1 MMDATVQEMITSYN
15 VSTKTQAFLKA
26 VPQMYI
32 DGMWCA
38 ASSGETIAVYEPAT
52 GGLLS
57 KIPAA
62 SCADVDK
69 AVHAACTAFETGPW
83 AEMKPNERQ
92 RLIHHLA
99 DILEENS
106 QTIAEIETLDNG
118 KALQG
123 CIDYDVLGAA
133 DLLRYMAGWATK
145 IRGNTTTT
153 SLPGEFFACTLKE
166 PVGVVAAIV
175 PWNWPLNMAVWKLAA
190 PLAVGCTIVLKPA
203 QLTSLS
209 MIYFASLCEQAGI
222 PKGVINIVTGSGSAI
237 GGYLA
242 GHPQINKVS
251 FTGSTEV
258 GREVG
263 HAALKHMTRMTL
275 ELGGKSPILVFEDAD
290 VATVADATRYSIFYN
305 SGQICSAG
313 SRMYVHESIYKE
325 TVAAVVEVAKSIRL
339 RPGLDAECDMGPVIS
354 KNAQISILNY
364 IKKGVEE
371 GASLMCGGEAVDRPG
386 YFVEP
391 TVFADCTNSMTVM
404 QEEIFGPVL
413 CIASFSDEEEAI
425 RLANDNIYGLAASVW
440 TNDVSRAMRVV
451 PRIKAGSVGVNCHDP
466 DDSALPF
473 GGYKESGFGKDRG
486 AEQLEHF
493 LETKNVVIKVG

>member
-1 MMDATVQEMITSYN
+1 MDAAVREMITKYK
-15 VSTKTQAFLKA
+15 VSAKAQEFLAA

-32 DGMWCA
+32 DGAWCA
-38 ASSGETIAVYEPAT
+38 SSSGEVINVYEPST

-57 KIPAA
+57 TIPSAT
-62 SCADVDK
+62 CDDVDR
-69 AVHAACTAFETGPW
+69 AVAAARSAFDSGPW
-83 AEMKPNERQ
+83 AAMKPNERQ
-92 RLIHHLA
+92 RIMHRLA
-99 DILEENS
+99 DLLEENVR
-106 QTIAEIETLDNG
+106 TIAELETLDNG

-145 IRGNTTTT
+145 IRGNT
-153 SLPGEFFACTLKE
+153 SQVSIPGQYFSCTLKE

-209 MIYFASLCEQAGI
+209 MIFFASLCEKAGI
-222 PKGVINIVTGSGSAI
+222 PKGVINIITGSGSVI
-237 GGYLA
+237 GKYLA
-242 GHPQINKVS
+242 GHPQVNKVS

-263 HAALKHMTRMTL
+263 YAALRHMTRMTL

-313 SRMYVHESIYKE
+313 SRMYVHESIYDE
-325 TVAAVVEVAKSIRL
+325 TVEAVAAVAGSIRL
-339 RPGLDAECDMGPVIS
+339 HPGLDPECDMGPVIS
-354 KNAQISILNY
+354 KGAQESILGY
-364 IKKGVEE
+364 IKKGVDE
-371 GASLMCGGEAVDRPG
+371 GARLVCGGKAVDRPG

-391 TVFADCTNSMTVM
+391 TVFADCKNGMTVM

-413 CIASFSDEEEAI
+413 CIASFKTEEEVI
-425 RLANDNIYGLAASVW
+425 RMANDNIYGLAASVW
-440 TNDVSRAMRVV
+440 TDDISRAMRIV
-451 PRIKAGSVGVNCHDP
+451 PQIKAGSVGVNCHDP

-493 LETKNVVIKVG
+493 LETKNFVIKVG